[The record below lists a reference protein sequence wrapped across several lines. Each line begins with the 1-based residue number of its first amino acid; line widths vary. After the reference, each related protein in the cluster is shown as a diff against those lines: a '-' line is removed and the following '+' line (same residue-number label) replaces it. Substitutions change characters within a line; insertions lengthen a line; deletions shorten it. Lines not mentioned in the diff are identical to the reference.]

1 MRKIC
6 EIDSIKL
13 FSENPTGCWYAIR
26 QPTCLS
32 RLKNDQLE
40 IAFTPAQLKFLENRH
55 AVLRPHPK
63 HNPTLELF
71 IDETDL
77 DSRDWTMLYLI
88 F

>member
-6 EIDSIKL
+6 EINGI
-13 FSENPTGCWYAIR
+13 EVYQQAPYIVR
-26 QPTCLS
+26 QPTCLT
-32 RLKNDQLE
+32 RIGTDWLE
-40 IAFTPAQLKFLENRH
+40 AAFTPSQLKFLEKQK

-63 HNPTLELF
+63 YNPKLELF

-77 DSRDWTMLYLI
+77 DSRDWTVLHLL

>member
-6 EIDSIKL
+6 EIDGVEVYQKARYIV
-13 FSENPTGCWYAIR
+13 R
-26 QPTCLS
+26 QPTCIT
-32 RLKNDQLE
+32 RIGTEWLE
-40 IAFTPAQLKFLENRH
+40 AAFTPAQLKFLEKRH

-63 HNPTLELF
+63 HNPKLELF

-77 DSRDWTMLYLI
+77 DRRDWTVLHLL